1 LKLPKKISPNPLISS
16 TIEVRFVS
24 DISSEE
30 AFEAISKVLKK
41 DFPQLKKRD
50 IPEKK
55 DTPELEYLAKYILS
69 NDDYHIFIDN
79 NIIAF
84 ENIGEYHLWDNYY
97 PIVKENLLKI
107 SEVITIN
114 EIKGIGLRYISFF
127 KEIDTLSECFNFKFE
142 SPLLG
147 YKLDNEF
154 FRTQLCKNDVN
165 ITLHLVRNAE
175 IIKNEISDKG
185 TLIDIDVTQSSNL
198 SSSIGNDLFDIIQTL
213 HQEEKT
219 LFFSILN
226 EDFLRKRFHLDY

>member
-16 TIEVRFVS
+16 TIEVRFSS

-30 AFEAISKVLKK
+30 AVEAITKVLQN

-55 DTPELEYLAKYILS
+55 GIPELEYLAKYILS

-107 SEVITIN
+107 SEVIPIN

-127 KEIDTLSECFNFKFE
+127 KYIETLSECFNFKFE
-142 SPLLG
+142 SPLPN
-147 YKLDNEF
+147 YKLENEF
-154 FRTQLCKNDVN
+154 FRTQLCKDDIN
-165 ITLHLVRNAE
+165 INLHLVKNAKV
-175 IIKNEISDKG
+175 IKNDIQNEG
-185 TLIDIDVTQSSNL
+185 TLIDIDVTQYSNL
-198 SSSIGNDLFDIIQTL
+198 PSYIGDELFDTIKIL
-213 HQEEKT
+213 HKEEKE
-219 LFFSILN
+219 LFFTILKK
-226 EDFLRKRFHLDY
+226 DFLTTKFHCEY